1 MSTIPLSGTN
11 IRLLSGIPFNSDY
24 KNTRWFDSLTEQT
37 NWFLSRNVVHSIS
50 EANFQRI
57 EGHTFISV
65 NKSIDELW
73 NAGYVMF
80 QNASYNNKWFYG
92 FVTKLEYVQRNTTY
106 VHFEI
111 DVMQTWVFNVR
122 FLPSFVVREHDT
134 QYNTDGTPS
143 INTLDEGLNYGTEY
157 DVVRVDQCRAYNDL
171 FFLVVVSKSAM
182 HDTNA
187 TVKIEP
193 NINALP
199 QPLTYYVHPFKLDGT
214 SPVIQTTGDFGQT
227 VNASNIIDILTGIMT
242 QSSAVNDVVSLY
254 VTDYF
259 GYNANYDGTNISFD
273 GNKFKPVTIGS
284 ITTICVTNLTQYEPR
299 IINMGYKYAYCT
311 ITGESKLMMSPYTIL
326 TLDDF
331 KGNRVTLKNEYING
345 TDIMVSI
352 KGSLGTSNKVSYSID
367 NYLQDSNATYSTITG
382 LEHAVINNNPND
394 IPIINDML
402 ASYLQG
408 NRNSIANQKAQIGF
422 NGMIGAMKSFVGVG
436 QAVIDKNPLGGVN
449 AGLEGVQ
456 SVGNAYYDTQALMA
470 KQQDIA
476 NVPPSLNSMGSNSNF
491 DYGNGIYGLYL
502 IKKQIKPEYMK
513 KLDDFFKMY
522 GYKKNEVK
530 LPNVHTRQNWNYIQT
545 KGIILTSDINNQDL
559 QILKNIFDNGVTLW
573 HTDDIGNYGL
583 QNGVI

>member
-73 NAGYVMF
+73 NTGYVMF

-122 FLPSFVVREHDT
+122 FLPSFVVREHCPLW
-134 QYNTDGTPS
+134 NSDGTPV
-143 INTLDEGLNYGTEY
+143 INTVDEGLNYGSEY
-157 DVVRVDQCRAYNDL
+157 QIANVQQYRAYDNL
-171 FFLVVVSKSAM
+171 YFMVIISKTALHDGSAGSY
-182 HDTNA
+182 
-187 TVKIEP
+187 
-193 NINALP
+193 INSLNGLP
-199 QPLTYYVHPFKLDGT
+199 QNLVYYVHPFHLDG
-214 SPVIQTTGDFGQT
+214 SVP
-227 VNASNIIDILTGIMT
+227 ASNVTLTQQVGAVINAMYLS
-242 QSSAVNDVVSLY
+242 QNAVNNIVSIY
-254 VTDYF
+254 VSDMLPDNPF
-259 GYNANYDGTNISFD
+259 YDGTTINFD
-273 GNKFKPVTIGS
+273 LTAYEHVTIGAVD
-284 ITTICVTNLTQYEPR
+284 TIHVKSVNYSTWIKDLGNKYDGFTQPS
-299 IINMGYKYAYCT
+299 
-311 ITGESKLMMSPYTIL
+311 ESKLLMYPYTVTVI
-326 TLDDF
+326 DDF
-331 KGNRVTLKNEYING
+331 KGNRIELKNEYIQN
-345 TDIMVSI
+345 TDLILNVR
-352 KGSLGTSNKVSYSID
+352 GSLGVSNKTVYSVKDYLNGSLTDDGIKEKVSM
-367 NYLQDSNATYSTITG
+367 
-382 LEHAVINNNPND
+382 EHALIDSNPND
-394 IPIINDML
+394 LPVMTDNLSAFI
-402 ASYLQG
+402 QG
-408 NRNSIANQKAQIGF
+408 NRNSLANQKSQIGF
-422 NGMIGAMKSFVGVG
+422 NGLMDAMKSAVGIG
-436 QAVIDKNPLGGVN
+436 QAVVDKNPLGGVN
-449 AGLEGVQ
+449 AGLQGVQ
-456 SVGNAYYDTQALMA
+456 SVGNAYFDTQALMA
-470 KQQDIA
+470 KQQDIK
-476 NVPPSLNSMGSNSNF
+476 NVPPQLAKMGGNAYF
-491 DYGNGIYGLYL
+491 DFGHGYVGVWV
-502 IKKQIKPEYMK
+502 IKKEITEEYRK
-513 KLDDFFKMY
+513 KLTDFFNMY